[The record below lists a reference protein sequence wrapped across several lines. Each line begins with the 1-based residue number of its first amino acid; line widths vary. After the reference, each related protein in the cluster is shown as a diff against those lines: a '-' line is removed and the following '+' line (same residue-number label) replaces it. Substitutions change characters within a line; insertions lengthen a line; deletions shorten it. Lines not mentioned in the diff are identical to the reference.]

1 MEKKNQKK
9 QYSTND
15 VVIRKALKNRL
26 ENEHSGDKRLRIV
39 DELGVHHGIARVD
52 LAVVN
57 GIMHGYEIKS
67 DLDTLK
73 RLPEQM
79 NVFNSVFDKM
89 TLVVGKNH
97 LHEAIKII
105 PEWWEII
112 IAKVDENGS
121 ITFNKIRDG
130 EYNKNQDTVSIA
142 KLLWREEA
150 LKILEN
156 EGEAIGL
163 YSKSRDLIYN
173 RLASVFNKNTLSD
186 KVRETLFFRTDWRLD
201 SPLVLNG
208 D

>member
-1 MEKKNQKK
+1 MEKKIQKI

-26 ENEHSGDKRLRIV
+26 KEEHSGDKKLRIV
-39 DELGVHHGIARVD
+39 GELGIHHGIARVD

-79 NVFNSVFDKM
+79 SVFNSVFDKM

-97 LHEAIKII
+97 LHDAIKII

-121 ITFNKIRDG
+121 IAFNKIREG
-130 EYNKNQDTVSIA
+130 EYNKNQDMISIA

-150 LKILEN
+150 LKILET
-156 EGEAIGL
+156 EGEATGL
-163 YSKSRDLIYN
+163 YSKSRDMIYN
-173 RLASVFNKNTLSD
+173 KLASVLNKKTLSD
-186 KVRETLFFRTDWRLD
+186 RVRETLFFRTDWRLD

>member
-1 MEKKNQKK
+1 MEKKIQKK

-15 VVIRKALKNRL
+15 VVIRTALKSRL
-26 ENEHSGDKRLRIV
+26 EDEHSRDKRLRIV
-39 DELGVHHGIARVD
+39 GELGIRHGTARVD

-73 RLPEQM
+73 RLPEQI

-112 IAKVDENGS
+112 IAKVDENGTIS
-121 ITFNKIRDG
+121 FNKIRDG
-130 EYNKNQDTVSIA
+130 EHNKNQDMVSIA

-150 LKILEN
+150 LKILEL
-156 EGEAIGL
+156 EGQATGL
-163 YSKSRDLIYN
+163 YSKSRDIIYKK
-173 RLASVFNKNTLSD
+173 LVTVFNKKTLTD
-186 KVRETLFFRTDWRLD
+186 RVRETLFFRTDWRLD
-201 SPLVLNG
+201 SPLVLN
-208 D
+208 DD